1 MKKIITLTLMMAVTV
16 IASAQQKLVG
26 GDLSL
31 VPAYEAAGDVWL
43 DADGKPINTTYSD
56 GMLTYLRDVAKW
68 NAVRVRLIVDA
79 NADNAATDNDGL
91 PTCQDIEYVKKFGKR
106 IKDAGMNFMLD
117 IFYSD
122 TWTDVTEQWIPV
134 SWGMNRL
141 TTTTDL
147 AVKVKSYTTE
157 VLNELVAYGATPDY
171 VQIGNEV
178 SYGMLW
184 DSYTTKSNGLH
195 FFNLSNTYT
204 NQKTKIDRFA
214 TLLKAAA
221 EGVRASNCSTAKIVL
236 HCERTVNATHSKNF
250 YTYVAQGG
258 FTDYDVIGLS
268 YYPLW
273 HGTLSQLETTL
284 TTLHT
289 AFPAK
294 KIQIVETGYYFT
306 TPQITSKDTNTADT
320 WPYTNAGQGS
330 FIKDLAA
337 TLNKY
342 DYVDGLYYW
351 QPEECGNGAGTD
363 GKNRV
368 MGHYDNRGFWELTWK
383 SGNHKLNS
391 KAALMALNNFIGITD
406 DDADD
411 EGGQETEET
420 NLVTNPGF
428 ETGTDSGW
436 TFNYTGWGSGP
447 WPATD
452 GYYSSLVTNYAV
464 KAWVGSASS
473 LSAGNII
480 SQTIENV
487 PAGTYIVKC
496 VAHADYDGFYLFA
509 NDDQA
514 LIPANSQWSEA
525 SEVSVNT
532 TLAAAG
538 TITIGLKLTEKPTV
552 SSAVNLYADNF
563 VCATATSGI
572 QAIDADGVSK
582 DNAWY
587 TLDGRR
593 LTEKPN
599 KKGIY
604 IHNNKKAVVR

>member
-411 EGGQETEET
+411 PSQEQDITSKYI
-420 NLVTNPGF
+420 TNPSF
-428 ETGTDSGW
+428 DSDISGW
-436 TFNYTGWGSGP
+436 TNTGGTAQWKLNTWTPLSNYCEFGWTGSAIADQEVVQTPTLPAGSYQLSVNCASNNGSKGVFLI
-447 WPATD
+447 AGDQSKEMT
-452 GYYSSLVTNYAV
+452 GTGNVEEESVTFTLSAETAV
-464 KAWVGSASS
+464 KLGVKLQSTTATWVNFDNFN
-473 LSAGNII
+473 L
-480 SQTIENV
+480 SQTTGIKSV
-487 PAGTYIVKC
+487 TVGQ
-496 VAHADYDGFYLFA
+496 
-509 NDDQA
+509 QA
-514 LIPANSQWSEA
+514 
-525 SEVSVNT
+525 T
-532 TLAAAG
+532 
-538 TITIGLKLTEKPTV
+538 
-552 SSAVNLYADNF
+552 
-563 VCATATSGI
+563 
-572 QAIDADGVSK
+572 

-587 TLDGRR
+587 TLDGSR
-593 LTEKPN
+593 LTEKPS

>member
-16 IASAQQKLVG
+16 ITSAQQKLVG

-43 DADGKPINTTYSD
+43 DAEGKPINTTYSD
-56 GMLTYLRDVAKW
+56 GMLTYLKEVAKW

-79 NADNAATDNDGL
+79 NADNASTDNDGL
-91 PTCQDIEYVKKFGKR
+91 PTCQDIEYVKNFGKR
-106 IKDAGMNFMLD
+106 IKDAGMNFLLD

-122 TWTDVTEQWIPV
+122 TWTDVKQQWIPV

-147 AVKVKSYTTE
+147 AAKVKSYTTE
-157 VLNELVAYGATPDY
+157 VLNELVANGATPDY
-171 VQIGNEV
+171 IQIGNEV

-184 DSYTTKSNGLH
+184 DTYTTPHSNSLH
-195 FFNLSNTYT
+195 FFNLSGTYT

-236 HCERTVNATHSKNF
+236 HCERTVNATHAKNF
-250 YTYVAQGG
+250 YNYVAQGG

-289 AFPAK
+289 AFPSK
-294 KIQIVETGYYFT
+294 KIQIVETGYNFT
-306 TPQITSKDTNTADT
+306 KPQINTGDTDTEET
-320 WPYTNAGQGS
+320 WPYTNAGQGG

-368 MGHYDNRGFWELTWK
+368 MGHYDNRGFWEITWK
-383 SGNHKLNS
+383 SGSHKLNS

-411 EGGQETEET
+411 EGGQDGEGSDVTSKYIT
-420 NLVTNPGF
+420 NASF
-428 ETGTDSGW
+428 DSDISGW
-436 TFNYTGWGSGP
+436 TNTGGTAQWKQNTWAPLSNYCEFAWTGNALADQEVVQTVTLPAGSYLLTVNCASNNGSKGLFLIVGDQSKEMVGTGNVETESVSFTLS
-447 WPATD
+447 AET
-452 GYYSSLVTNYAV
+452 AV
-464 KAWVGSASS
+464 KLGVRLQSTTATWVNFDNFN
-473 LSAGNII
+473 LSKTTGI
-480 SQTIENV
+480 
-487 PAGTYIVKC
+487 K
-496 VAHADYDGFYLFA
+496 
-509 NDDQA
+509 
-514 LIPANSQWSEA
+514 
-525 SEVSVNT
+525 SV
-532 TLAAAG
+532 
-538 TITIGLKLTEKPTV
+538 TV
-552 SSAVNLYADNF
+552 SH
-563 VCATATSGI
+563 
-572 QAIDADGVSK
+572 QAIDNV
-582 DNAWY
+582 WY

-593 LTEKPN
+593 LTEKPS